1 MSKRSTKNKPSKKN
15 TATKISPTPT
25 KNSVEAVPV
34 ESEGS
39 PTGTE
44 TAVEVLEKQEEA
56 ASPPEAA
63 SKHEAVPVEDTDSP
77 SSAEILEKQAEA
89 TSPAEDAGKVE
100 AIPVES
106 AGSPSNS
113 ETAIEILETTS
124 PPDTAGAAEEKPGEH
139 REVVRSASLVM
150 LGNLSSSLMGMVR
163 QIMVS
168 STGAAI
174 SGPFFAALSPAQ
186 KFNDLLVNGSVQG
199 ALIPTFNDYAAPEKQ
214 EELRRLIFT
223 LINLILL
230 IMAGASILF
239 FFVAPWVVSHTEAR
253 GFTDQEKLLAIH
265 FSQIIFFS
273 LLALGPF
280 AILQASLYAR
290 KEFGWP
296 ALAPVAYHVGIIIGA
311 AFTTIV
317 GAHFYGE
324 YGLAFGVVLG
334 ALGEIAL
341 LMPGVRKQRFRYM
354 FVLDLKHPA
363 IRHILRLYAPIA
375 FSFFVSAAFAIF
387 DASLAS
393 LTPCASFMLNM
404 RPCGDANL
412 SAMQFATTLVQFP
425 VGLVASA
432 LGFAVLP
439 TLTTYMREGDIE
451 RFKDMLQMGF
461 RLGLLLMIPAAAGLI
476 VFRLPIVSLIFEHG
490 KFTAQNAMLGAMALQ
505 NYAFQLPFV
514 AIDQLLIS
522 AFYARKN
529 TFAPV
534 AVLVISELAYLAVA
548 LPFWQTV
555 GMPALPLANTAQI
568 VCHALVLLV
577 WLRIVIGPMHISK
590 LVPALAKILLATA
603 IMVGIAWGL
612 QAVFAQVSL
621 FSLQTLLGRLLTVV
635 IAGAISAAVYFGL
648 VTLLKVEEVVL
659 LKGAVL
665 AKLGKK

>member
-1 MSKRSTKNKPSKKN
+1 MHSQKMSQERYYNMSKRSARKKTSKKN
-15 TATKISPTPT
+15 TAIKVSPR
-25 KNSVEAVPV
+25 PV
-34 ESEGS
+34 ESSVEVLPLVGAGAPS
-39 PTGTE
+39 GVE
-44 TAVEVLEKQEEA
+44 TAVEVLETQ
-56 ASPPEAA
+56 
-63 SKHEAVPVEDTDSP
+63 PVEVSP
-77 SSAEILEKQAEA
+77 SL
-89 TSPAEDAGKVE
+89 DDVGV
-100 AIPVES
+100 
-106 AGSPSNS
+106 
-113 ETAIEILETTS
+113 
-124 PPDTAGAAEEKPGEH
+124 AEEKPGEH

-168 STGAAI
+168 STGTAI

-199 ALIPTFNDYAAPEKQ
+199 ALIPTFNDYAAPEKA

-239 FFVAPWVVSHTEAR
+239 FFFAPWVVSHTEAR
-253 GFTDQEKLLAIH
+253 GFTAPQKLLAIH
-265 FSQIIFFS
+265 FAQIIFFS

-311 AFTTIV
+311 AFTSIV
-317 GAHFYGE
+317 GAHFYGQ
-324 YGLAFGVVLG
+324 YGLGFGVILG

-354 FVLDLKHPA
+354 LVLDLKHPA

-393 LTPCASFMLNM
+393 LTPCASFMASLRN
-404 RPCGDANL
+404 CGSANL

-439 TLTTYMREGDIE
+439 TLTAYMREGEIE
-451 RFKDMLQMGF
+451 RFKDMLQLGF
-461 RLGLLLMIPAAAGLI
+461 RLGLLLMIPAAAGL
-476 VFRLPIVSLIFEHG
+476 VVLRLPIVSLIFQHG
-490 KFTAQNAMLGAMALQ
+490 KFTPQDAMLGAIALQ

-529 TFAPV
+529 TIVPV
-534 AVLVISELAYLAVA
+534 VVLVISELGYLAVA

-555 GMPALPLANTAQI
+555 GMPALPLANTTQI
-568 VCHALVLLV
+568 SCHALVLLI
-577 WLRIVIGPMHISK
+577 WLRIVIGPMHLSK
-590 LVPALAKILLATA
+590 LAPALLKILLATA
-603 IMVGIAWGL
+603 IMVALAWGL
-612 QAVFAQVSL
+612 QTVFAQVSL
-621 FSLQTLLGRLLTVV
+621 FSLHTLTGRLLTVIIV
-635 IAGAISAAVYFGL
+635 GSISAATYFG
-648 VTLLKVEEVVL
+648 VVMILKVEEVGL
-659 LKGAVL
+659 LKGAVM